1 MEERAAASRGA
12 NTGKHRVCL
21 GNKSNSEKKIM
32 IVSRGAGDV
41 CSSPH
46 SDPSC
51 RLTFSWS
58 IKPAIPELIHFYE
71 ENATSS
77 SDLYE
82 GTVKIEWGDRH
93 ENALWYQHKGRTREH
108 PKCQLRFDFNP
119 LSHKKSLKIFEEASE
134 WHDEQGV
141 RNLIPFS
148 NSLLQLGN
156 QSLFSADNFLWC
168 QFNLSCGRWEGS
180 PLQPSGRA
188 ERLGTITPCKSKP
201 MLRLRLPIHLSVSI
215 VFGS

>member
-1 MEERAAASRGA
+1 MGQ
-12 NTGKHRVCL
+12 TQGQHWVCL
-21 GNKSNSEKKIM
+21 GNKSNSEKRFM
-32 IVSRGAGDV
+32 NVSHGAGYMS
-41 CSSPH
+41 SSPH
-46 SDPSC
+46 PDPS
-51 RLTFSWS
+51 RGLTFSRS
-58 IKPAIPELIHFYE
+58 IKPAIPELIYFYD

-82 GTVKIEWGDRH
+82 GTVKIKWGNRH

-108 PKCQLRFDFNP
+108 LKCQLRFDFNP

-134 WHDEQGV
+134 RHDEQGV

-168 QFNLSCGRWEGS
+168 QFNFSCGRWEES
-180 PLQPSGRA
+180 PLQPLGRA
-188 ERLGTITPCKSKP
+188 ARFGTIALCKSKTV
-201 MLRLRLPIHLSVSI
+201 LRLRLPIHLSVSI

>member
-82 GTVKIEWGDRH
+82 GTVKIE
-93 ENALWYQHKGRTREH
+93 
-108 PKCQLRFDFNP
+108 
-119 LSHKKSLKIFEEASE
+119 
-134 WHDEQGV
+134 
-141 RNLIPFS
+141 
-148 NSLLQLGN
+148 
-156 QSLFSADNFLWC
+156 
-168 QFNLSCGRWEGS
+168 
-180 PLQPSGRA
+180 
-188 ERLGTITPCKSKP
+188 
-201 MLRLRLPIHLSVSI
+201 
-215 VFGS
+215 